1 MRYYGKILKIVS
13 LPVRIINCV
22 QRTLA
27 IVTVV
32 KHDGIN
38 VNVIHPRLNGSKNVV

>member
-1 MRYYGKILKIVS
+1 MSYKL
-13 LPVRIINCV
+13 CF

-27 IVTVV
+27 IESVV

-38 VNVIHPRLNGSKNVV
+38 VDVIHPRLNGKQKCSLNLYSITND